1 MSKQPRTRARR
12 HRDGRRRRAA
22 QSIPAKSAI
31 AREGEAAAKRVRLV
45 IPAHLEGAV
54 VHWSQDRLE
63 EVFGMP
69 A

>member
-1 MSKQPRTRARR
+1 MSKMSRTRARR
-12 HRDGRRRRAA
+12 HRAGRRRRAA
-22 QSIPAKSAI
+22 RSAHSKSVI
-31 AREGEAAAKRVRLV
+31 AREGEAAAKRIRLV